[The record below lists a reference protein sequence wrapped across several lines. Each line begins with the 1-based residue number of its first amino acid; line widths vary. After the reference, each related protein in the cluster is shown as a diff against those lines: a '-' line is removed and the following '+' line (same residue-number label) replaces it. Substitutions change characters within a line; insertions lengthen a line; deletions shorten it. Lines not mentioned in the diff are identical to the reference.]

1 MARAYSDDLRE
12 RVAAGVLSGRTG
24 REVAAAFGVSVASA
38 LKWSQRLR
46 DTGSAGSRP
55 MGGYKRRVLAGE
67 QAWMLLRLEDCP
79 HLTVRGLALELAER
93 GYRVSPNTVWSLL
106 RKAGHSFKK
115 KPVRQRAGSSQDRTS
130 AGAVEEVSGP
140 A

>member
-1 MARAYSDDLRE
+1 MQLRHTW
-12 RVAAGVLSGRTG
+12 VIAALIAASACWAPATL
-24 REVAAAFGVSVASA
+24 AAAEPRPGAIIAAVSKLKPGELAS
-38 LKWSQRLR
+38 
-46 DTGSAGSRP
+46 
-55 MGGYKRRVLAGE
+55 E
-67 QAWMLLRLEDCP
+67 QDWMLLRLEECP
-79 HLTVRGLALELAER
+79 HLTVRGLAVELAER

-115 KPVRQRAGSSQDRTS
+115 KPVRQRAGSSPDRAA

>member
-12 RVAAGVLSGRTG
+12 RVAAAVLSGRSV
-24 REVAAAFGVSVASA
+24 REVAATFGVSVASA
-38 LKWSQRLR
+38 VKWSQRLR
-46 DTGSAGSRP
+46 ATGSAGSRR

-67 QAWMLLRLEDCP
+67 QAWMLQRLEECP
-79 HLTVRGLALELAER
+79 HLTVRGLAVELAER

-115 KPVRQRAGSSQDRTS
+115 KPVRQRAGSPEDRAA
-130 AGAVEEVSGP
+130 AGTVAEVSGP